1 MFGRKRNNNKKS
13 WFWLLLSLFGVRSFI
28 KKKGLDK

>member
-1 MFGRKRNNNKKS
+1 MFGRSKKKKS
-13 WFWLLLSLFGVRSFI
+13 WFWLLLSLFGVSHFI